1 MMKTLL
7 LTDSPEDIASAAE
20 LIKNGSVVGIP
31 TETVYGLG
39 ADARNEAAVKAV
51 FAAKGRPADN
61 PLIVHLADFSQAEKY
76 TSYIPA
82 LAYKL
87 AERFC
92 PGALTMV
99 LPKNDSIPLITSG
112 GLDTVG
118 IRVPSHTAMHRIIEL
133 SGCPI
138 AAPSANISGLPSPT
152 CAEHVMRDMDGKISA
167 VVDGGISEYGVE
179 STVISFD
186 SENSVRV
193 LRPGAVTP
201 EMLSEICRDVVID
214 PAILN
219 ELAEGAAAASP
230 GMKYKHY
237 SPKADIIMVEGGYRE
252 FLEYI
257 EENEKDDVWL
267 LIFDG
272 DKADFPYR
280 YMTYGDNSSQQ
291 AHLIFQRLR
300 ELDEAGAEKVYVR
313 APSKNGMGLA
323 VYNRLIRAAGFEV
336 IRV

>member
-1 MMKTLL
+1 MKTLL
-7 LTDSPEDIASAAE
+7 LTDRPEDIASAAE
-20 LIKNGSVVGIP
+20 LIKNGNVVGIP

-87 AERFC
+87 ADRFC

-99 LPKNDSIPLITSG
+99 LPKNDSIPMITSG

-118 IRVPSHTAMHRIIEL
+118 IRVPSHQAMHRIIEL

-152 CAEHVMRDMDGKISA
+152 CAEHVMRDMNGKISA

-237 SPKADIIMVEGGYRE
+237 SPKADIIMVEGSYME
-252 FLEYI
+252 FLKYI

-280 YMTYGDNSSQQ
+280 YMTYGVDSSQQ
-291 AHLIFQRLR
+291 AHLLFQRLR

-313 APSKNGMGLA
+313 APSKEGVGLA